1 MSERTPRRAVVTGI
15 GVATPIGIG
24 IEPFWDALLAQSC
37 GIKTIESFDASALG
51 CSVAGE
57 LPDYKVADYIPK
69 NYRKNIKVM
78 ARDIAIAVICAK
90 QAIDDAALV
99 TKCTIGRG
107 ESDGPTNIDPTRL
120 GVNIGA
126 GLICADLKE
135 LAEALRIA
143 ADDQGDFSLQK
154 WGTEGMSSLTPLWL
168 LKFLPNMLACHV
180 TIVHDAQAPSN
191 TITCG
196 EASSH
201 MAVGEALRTIARGDA
216 DVCICGGAESKVNP
230 MAVTRPLLWKRGSS
244 SGNDHPESA
253 SRPFAADRQGTIP
266 ADGGGLM
273 ILESLEHAKARG
285 ARIYAEVSGLGSSC
299 NTMSWTEPDPSGAPL
314 SRAIRFALRDAGI
327 DASDVGLL
335 CPTGTGTMDHDASEI
350 AAFNDV
356 FKIINGGDD
365 GGISFEGDR
374 NRFTNNDIHDNCMYG
389 IAAFNDVFDGRMDE
403 IPALTTRGA
412 VGNNGAGVGAI
423 DFAAAVMAIHS
434 STVPASINTT
444 PADGASRF
452 RFVEGDPIDARIPH
466 AVLTGTALSGGQTVA
481 LVIRKFVE

>member
-1 MSERTPRRAVVTGI
+1 MSERTPQRAVITGI

-24 IEPFWDALLAQSC
+24 IETFWDALLAQSC

-57 LPDYKVADYIPK
+57 LPAYKVADYIPK
-69 NYRKNIKVM
+69 YYRKNIKVM

-90 QAIDDAALV
+90 QAIDDAGLV

-107 ESDGPTNIDPTRL
+107 ESEGPTNIHPARL

-143 ADDQGDFSLQK
+143 ADDQGDFSLNK
-154 WGTEGMSSLTPLWL
+154 WGAEGMTNLTPLWL

-196 EASSH
+196 EASSQ
-201 MAVGEALRTIARGDA
+201 MAIGEALRTIARGDA

-244 SGNDHPESA
+244 SGNEHPQSA

-273 ILESLEHAKARG
+273 ILESLDHAKARG

-335 CPTGTGTMDHDASEI
+335 CPLGTGTMDHDASEI

-356 FKIINGGDD
+356 F
-365 GGISFEGDR
+365 
-374 NRFTNNDIHDNCMYG
+374 
-389 IAAFNDVFDGRMDE
+389 DGRIDE

-423 DFAAAVMAIHS
+423 DFAAAAMAIHT

-444 PADGASRF
+444 PADESARF
-452 RFVEGDPIDARIPH
+452 RFVAGDPIDARIEH
-466 AVLTGTALSGGQTVA
+466 AVLTGYAMSGGQTVA

>member
-1 MSERTPRRAVVTGI
+1 MVSERTPRRAVVTGI

-356 FKIINGGDD
+356 F
-365 GGISFEGDR
+365 
-374 NRFTNNDIHDNCMYG
+374 
-389 IAAFNDVFDGRMDE
+389 DGRMDE